1 MAQPCAGFFALPGLT
16 MNLYDQYS
24 LRVNDNPYKT
34 LCLSLGG
41 VHKTIQ
47 ILDML
52 TPKTEFFAVD
62 ATRST
67 EIKPH
72 NIKQY
77 RFVRNAV
84 KMLSPYSRVWGF
96 SYDRSLLAGLNV
108 YKVDD
113 FLDGLEHVINHG
125 VFVPENVYFQT
136 MDRISLV
143 RGDKKPGI

>member
-1 MAQPCAGFFALPGLT
+1 MAQPRAGFFALPGLT

-52 TPKTEFFAVD
+52 TPKTEF
-62 ATRST
+62 
-67 EIKPH
+67 
-72 NIKQY
+72 
-77 RFVRNAV
+77 
-84 KMLSPYSRVWGF
+84 
-96 SYDRSLLAGLNV
+96 LN
-108 YKVDD
+108 
-113 FLDGLEHVINHG
+113 GLEHVINHG